1 MPLVDKCSPIG
12 FFKGA
17 SYTDLGIDF
26 EIYIEATGVHPD
38 TPPQKAVRDT
48 APGASDESVELQASD
63 LDGTMTCY
71 DKQERVSY
79 TKVHRYFVEP
89 FCKDIFKEFDNRLV
103 DQSGL
108 GATIHEIGVVMVSI
122 L

>member
-17 SYTDLGIDF
+17 SYKDSGIDF

-38 TPPQKAVRDT
+38 TPPRKAVRDT
-48 APGASDESVELQASD
+48 APDVSVESVELQASD

-71 DKQERVSY
+71 DKQEQVRLTNVQ
-79 TKVHRYFVEP
+79 RYFVEP
-89 FCKDIFKEFDNRLV
+89 FCKDVFQEFDNRLV
-103 DQSGL
+103 DRSGL